1 MIEINR
7 RLYLEEDYTV
17 EVERMKK
24 LVSVLGRV
32 GKC

>member
-24 LVSVLGRV
+24 LVIVLGRV